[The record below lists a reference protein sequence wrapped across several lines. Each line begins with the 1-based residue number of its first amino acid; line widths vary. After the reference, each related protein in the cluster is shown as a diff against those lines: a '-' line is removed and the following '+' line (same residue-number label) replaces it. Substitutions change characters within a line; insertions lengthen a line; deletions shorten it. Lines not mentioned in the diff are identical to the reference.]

1 MVYLLILCSS
11 EHKALNLPF
20 INTWFFNMNSN
31 FANIKVVISDL
42 DGTLLNSEHQISDY
56 TKTVF
61 QQLHSE
67 NYLIIVATGRHH
79 LDALP
84 IVESLGC
91 PVYLVTSNGARI
103 HSPKKELLYS
113 FDIKSDAIKSIL
125 DLDIHPDFTT
135 VLFKEKV
142 WQTNKENKKLNS
154 FQTVMNYPPE
164 IVDFKFVED
173 LSAIK
178 LFFTH
183 NDHYKLVELKDKIME
198 DHSDEFHYAFS
209 LPFCLEFMDKSV
221 DKSVAISKILEM
233 ENYTFEES
241 IAFGDGFNDEKML
254 LSTQKGLIMSNAV
267 ESLKNKLSHL
277 EVITSNDDDGVSKY
291 LTEMLLA

>member
-1 MVYLLILCSS
+1 M
-11 EHKALNLPF
+11 
-20 INTWFFNMNSN
+20 INKER
-31 FANIKVVISDL
+31 IKVIISDL

-56 TKTVF
+56 TKSIF
-61 QQLHSE
+61 QKLHQE

-84 IVESLGC
+84 IVEGLGC

-103 HSPKKELLYS
+103 HSPKKELLFS
-113 FDIKSDAIKSIL
+113 FDIKSDAIKSVLALKI
-125 DLDIHPDFTT
+125 DSEFTT

-164 IVDFKFVED
+164 IVDFTTIED

-183 NDHYKLVELKDKIME
+183 NDHQKLVELKDKILA
-198 DHSDEFHYAFS
+198 DHSDDFDYAFS

-221 DKSVAISKILEM
+221 DKSVAVLKILEK
-233 ENYTFEES
+233 ENFTFKES
-241 IAFGDGFNDEKML
+241 ISFGDGFNDEKML
-254 LSTQKGLIMSNAV
+254 IAAGKSLIMKNAT
-267 ESLKNKLSHL
+267 EGLKNKLSHL
-277 EVITSNDDDGVSKY
+277 EVIATNDDDGVAKY
-291 LTEMLLA
+291 LAHKILNIEI

>member
-1 MVYLLILCSS
+1 MTTK
-11 EHKALNLPF
+11 ER
-20 INTWFFNMNSN
+20 
-31 FANIKVVISDL
+31 IKVIISDL
-42 DGTLLNSEHQISDY
+42 DGTLLNTEHQISEY

-84 IVESLGC
+84 IVEGLGC

-103 HSPKKELLYS
+103 HSPAKELLFS
-113 FDIKSDAIKSIL
+113 FDIESDAIRSVL
-125 DLDIHPDFTT
+125 DLDIDPEFTT
-135 VLFKEKV
+135 VLFKEEV

-164 IVDFKFVED
+164 IVDFNFVDD

-183 NDHYKLVELKDKIME
+183 NSHQKLVELKDKIME
-198 DHSDEFHYAFS
+198 DHSDDFHFAFS

-221 DKSVAISKILEM
+221 DKSVAILKILEI

-241 IAFGDGFNDEKML
+241 ISFGDGFNDEKML
-254 LSTQKGLIMSNAV
+254 LATKKGLIMSNAV
-267 ESLKNKLSHL
+267 ESLKNKLPHL
-277 EVITSNDDDGVSKY
+277 EVIFSNDNDGVAKY
-291 LTEMLLA
+291 LTETLL

>member
-1 MVYLLILCSS
+1 MTTK
-11 EHKALNLPF
+11 ER
-20 INTWFFNMNSN
+20 
-31 FANIKVVISDL
+31 IKVIISDL
-42 DGTLLNSEHQISDY
+42 DGTLLNTDHQISEY

-61 QQLHSE
+61 QKLHSE

-103 HSPKKELLYS
+103 HSPAKQLLFS
-113 FDIKSDAIKSIL
+113 FDIESDAIKSVL
-125 DLDIHPDFTT
+125 NLDIDPEFTT
-135 VLFKEKV
+135 VLFKEDV

-164 IVDFKFVED
+164 IVDFNYVED

-183 NDHYKLVELKDKIME
+183 NSHQKLVELKDKIMV
-198 DHSDEFHYAFS
+198 DHSDDFHFAFS

-221 DKSVAISKILEM
+221 DKSVAILKILEM
-233 ENYTFEES
+233 EKYTFEES
-241 IAFGDGFNDEKML
+241 IAFGDGFNDERML
-254 LSTQKGLIMSNAV
+254 VSAGKSLIMENAV
-267 ESLKNKLSHL
+267 ESLKNKLPHL
-277 EVITSNDDDGVSKY
+277 EVIFSNDNDGVAKY
-291 LTEMLLA
+291 LKEILL

>member
-1 MVYLLILCSS
+1 M
-11 EHKALNLPF
+11 
-20 INTWFFNMNSN
+20 
-31 FANIKVVISDL
+31 NIKERIKVIISDL
-42 DGTLLNSEHQISDY
+42 DGTLLNNEHQISPF
-56 TKTVF
+56 TKAVF

-84 IVESLGC
+84 IVENLGC

-103 HSPKKELLYS
+103 HSPAKDLLYS

-125 DLDIHPDFTT
+125 DLDIDSDFTT

-142 WQTNKENKKLNS
+142 WQSNKENKKLNS
-154 FQTVMNYPPE
+154 FQTVMNYPNE
-164 IVDFKFVED
+164 IVDYSVLED

-198 DHSDEFHYAFS
+198 DHSGEFHYAFS

-221 DKSVAISKILEM
+221 DKSVAISKILKI

-254 LSTQKGLIMSNAV
+254 ISAGKSLIMENAV
-267 ESLKNKLSHL
+267 ESLKSKLPQL
-277 EVITSNDDDGVSKY
+277 EVISSNENDGVARY
-291 LTEMLLA
+291 LTKILLS